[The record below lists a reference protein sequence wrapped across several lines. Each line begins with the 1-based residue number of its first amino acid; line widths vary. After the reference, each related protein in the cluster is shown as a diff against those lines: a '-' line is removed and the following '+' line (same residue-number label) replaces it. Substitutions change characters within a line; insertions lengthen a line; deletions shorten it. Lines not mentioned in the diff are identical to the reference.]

1 MSKMLRSKKGITPI
15 LATLLLIVIAVA
27 AVIVTYAWVMT
38 FTMTQTE
45 QAGAILVKENV
56 RYYSV
61 DLTKNRTEFTLR
73 NTGSSNAKIV
83 AIYWS
88 KSSFAD
94 TSKLITTEYAT
105 VPSTGVV
112 SAGSS
117 IVITIKWGASGG
129 TITDTEWVSGT
140 TYYYKFITEAGQSY
154 EYTAKAT

>member
-1 MSKMLRSKKGITPI
+1 MSRSKKGISPI

-45 QAGAILVKENV
+45 QAGAILVNENV
-56 RYYSV
+56 RYYGIGS
-61 DLTKNRTEFTLR
+61 TKNRTEFTLR
-73 NTGSSNAKIV
+73 NTGTANAKIV

-94 TSKLITTEYAT
+94 TSKLITTEYT
-105 VPSTGVV
+105 MVPNTGVV
-112 SAGSS
+112 STGSS
-117 IVITIKWGASGG
+117 IVITIQWGVSGG

-140 TYYYKFITEAGQSY
+140 TYFYKFITEAGQSY
-154 EYTAKAT
+154 EYTEKAP